1 MEKKKFKVCVTTT
14 FVKWYEIEAASK
26 EDVGKELLDGDYL
39 DTATDT
45 DDIDTTYDVV
55 EEE

>member
-14 FVKWYEIEAASK
+14 FVKWYEIEADSK
-26 EDVGKELLDGDYL
+26 EDVGKELLNGDYL